1 MASPTV
7 ERLDTVILDLPL
19 QRAHQFSVTTI
30 DRQAVLLV
38 QLRTSDG
45 IVGLGEATVP
55 GGPWWG
61 GDAVESTKALIDG
74 YLAPALLGWPADRI
88 VGAARRMDRVA
99 HANWVAKAAIETAL
113 HDALGKAL
121 GVPVYQLLGGLYR
134 ESLPVTWALGAT
146 EADAVVEEAE
156 AKLDAGL
163 HSSFK
168 LKMGATAP
176 ADDVARVLK
185 IAAALAGRASV
196 RVDLNGAWDESTASR
211 WLPEL
216 ERGGVD
222 LVEQPV
228 PGWATDGMARLCA
241 QLGVPIMADESV
253 RTIHDAFHVS
263 RQRAG
268 DVIALKVPKSGG
280 LTRTQ
285 ALAAVAEAA
294 GLPCHGG
301 TAIESS
307 IGTTASLHAYCA
319 LPAVTWGCE
328 LFGPHLLREEVVSS
342 GPTYA
347 DGHIHVRHAPG
358 LGVELDDAQV
368 KELRRSSSR

>member
-1 MASPTV
+1 MMTSLTV
-7 ERLDTVILDLPL
+7 DRIDTVILDLPL

-30 DRQAVLLV
+30 DHQTVLLV

-61 GDAVESTKALIDG
+61 GDAIESIRALIDG
-74 YLAPALLGWPADRI
+74 YLAPALRDWPVGQIA
-88 VGAARRMDRVA
+88 GAARRMDRVA
-99 HANWVAKAAIETAL
+99 HANWVAKSAVEMAL

-121 GVPVYQLLGGLYR
+121 GVPAYQLLGGLFR
-134 ESLPVTWALGAT
+134 ASLPVTWALGAT
-146 EADAVVEEAE
+146 DADAVVEEAE

-168 LKMGATAP
+168 LKMGASDP

-185 IAAALAGRASV
+185 ITAALAGRASV

-228 PGWATDGMARLCA
+228 PGWAVDGMARLCA
-241 QLGVPIMADESV
+241 QLDVPIMADESV
-253 RTIHDAFHVS
+253 RTLHDAFRVTQ
-263 RQRAG
+263 QRAG
-268 DVIALKVPKSGG
+268 DVIALKAPKSGG
-280 LTRTQ
+280 LARTQ
-285 ALAAVAEAA
+285 ALATVAEAA
-294 GLPCHGG
+294 GVPCHGG

-307 IGTTASLHAYCA
+307 IGTSASLHAYCA

-342 GPTYA
+342 GPTYG

-358 LGVELDDAQV
+358 LGVELDEAQV
-368 KELRRSSSR
+368 KELRRS